1 MCVGPLGTGRMYI
14 DRWWVAKK
22 IDGGK
27 DCKLVPNVHSS
38 LLPQSQK
45 LHLETWL
52 LDL

>member
-1 MCVGPLGTGRMYI
+1 MYI

-38 LLPQSQK
+38 LVPFYS
-45 LHLETWL
+45 
-52 LDL
+52 